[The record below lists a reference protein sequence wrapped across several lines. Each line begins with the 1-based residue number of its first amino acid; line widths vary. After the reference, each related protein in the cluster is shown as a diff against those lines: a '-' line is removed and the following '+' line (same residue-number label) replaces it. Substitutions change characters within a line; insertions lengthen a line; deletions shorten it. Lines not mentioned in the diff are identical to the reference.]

1 MNCFRN
7 TFDWENLSL
16 LVERMW
22 EEDQQ
27 HDNNKIENTTPTPP
41 SSDVLK
47 VSQQKQIS
55 EFASYSAWNMGN
67 WENF

>member
-22 EEDQQ
+22 EDQQ
-27 HDNNKIENTTPTPP
+27 HDNKIEITPSP

>member
-22 EEDQQ
+22 EDQQ
-27 HDNNKIENTTPTPP
+27 HDNKIENTPSP
-41 SSDVLK
+41 SSDV
-47 VSQQKQIS
+47 
-55 EFASYSAWNMGN
+55 
-67 WENF
+67 